1 MIPVIPSLLTGLLLL
16 LILLIGCRLV
26 FILFRY
32 LLFRPNMFGVT
43 FGMRLFTISVSCFLF
58 RDFFYVL
65 FWVPVSLIKVPLEQL
80 LAFTGLLVEAKN
92 GITADQLYVFIK
104 GMYTLLAEKTRFF
117 TPYFLGGLL
126 TACLLHEVLRSL
138 FYDETTTDYQI
149 RKRSLQ
155 FYHSSII
162 GGSRAVKQ
170 NVALFLLM
178 SGSLYLIL
186 CVTIAI
192 PYNNNFPGYN
202 DQNKDTAV
210 YKIRIAESG
219 DLSMSMNTFGQDTVP
234 LRQVM
239 MTTNTEQLSAL
250 AKDLL
255 NRNNG
260 QFIGNMEEQHRY
272 LVKRTN
278 EFNNS
283 VKEFVTAKE
292 NLVKN
297 LNDKLKAKDGSV
309 KLRYTYY
316 QLLQE
321 YVGDEIRTKE
331 DIYRRVLARIN
342 DDYMFYVK
350 DPIARYASAY
360 SGFVT
365 DLGRLKDGDIVPA
378 EISNYTS
385 MNFIFYR
392 QPGDI
397 MPDASQWR
405 PQPIEPTPGTDWGW
419 LGRSASWLIRPNAP
433 DLILL
438 VGMFGF
444 GMLGAAISSFVN
456 IRRKIERKDPL
467 VDNLYIVIIRGFSA
481 AIVIFL
487 ATKGGI
493 AIVNNGANNPNPHV
507 LFLACLVGAV
517 YSERIWEWAKKQLA
531 LKTDGGAEPST
542 LADESKDAYNKESD
556 QPRNMRSGIVAPDE
570 GAISPID

>member
-1 MIPVIPSLLTGLLLL
+1 MIPVIPSLLTGVLLL

-26 FILFRY
+26 FLLFRY
-32 LLFRPNMFGVT
+32 LFFRPNMFGVT

-80 LAFTGLLVEAKN
+80 LSGIEIAVGTTEKVGTEKVYMLIKNTYSLL
-92 GITADQLYVFIK
+92 L
-104 GMYTLLAEKTRFF
+104 EKTRLF

-138 FYDETTTDYQI
+138 FYDEATTDYQI

-210 YKIRIAESG
+210 YQIRIAASG
-219 DLSMSMNTFGQDTVP
+219 DLSMTMNTFAQDTVP
-234 LRQVM
+234 LSQVM
-239 MTTNTEQLSAL
+239 RTTNVEQLSGL
-250 AKDLL
+250 AKELL

-283 VKEFVTAKE
+283 VKEFVTSKD
-292 NLVKN
+292 NLVKK
-297 LNDKLKAKDGSV
+297 LNDKLKGKDGSV

-321 YVGDEIRTKE
+321 YVGNEIRIKE
-331 DIYRRVLARIN
+331 DLYRRALARIN

-350 DPIARYASAY
+350 DPIARYVSAY

-365 DLGRLKDGDIVPA
+365 DLGRVKDGNIVPA

-385 MNFIFYR
+385 TNFIFYR

-397 MPDASQWR
+397 LPDASQWG
-405 PQPIEPTPGTDWGW
+405 PEPIEPTPGTDWGW
-419 LGRSASWLIRPNAP
+419 LGRSASWLIKPNAP
-433 DLILL
+433 DLVLL
-438 VGMFGF
+438 IGMFGF

-456 IRRKIERKDPL
+456 IRRKISQKDPL

-493 AIVNNGANNPNPHV
+493 AIVNNGSNNPNPHV

-531 LKTDGGAEPST
+531 LKTDGAGEPFA
-542 LADESKDAYNKESD
+542 LADENKDAYNKESD
-556 QPRNMRSGIVAPDE
+556 QPRRERSGIAAPDE
-570 GAISPID
+570 GAINPID